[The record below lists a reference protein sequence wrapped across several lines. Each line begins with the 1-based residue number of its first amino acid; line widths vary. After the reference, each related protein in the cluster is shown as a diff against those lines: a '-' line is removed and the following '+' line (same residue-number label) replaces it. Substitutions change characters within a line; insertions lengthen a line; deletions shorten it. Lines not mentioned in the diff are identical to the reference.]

1 MVLNSYKLK
10 YIFYKD
16 ILGEDF
22 IMEEKMT
29 TLTNTCSFANVRP
42 IMVDLPYPPIQVE
55 GKNQI
60 YANLLSIDY
69 CGAVS
74 ELSAITQYI
83 NNENR
88 LSGERCSIAKT
99 ILGIA
104 MAEMMHLQKLGEL
117 ISLLGGNVDFVAK
130 QQNGRQRMWTPE
142 YLTIPENAEK
152 MLLADIESEKAAI
165 NQYKIHIKMINDN
178 YINAILARIIKDEEY
193 HIMLFQALI
202 KEL

>member
-1 MVLNSYKLK
+1 
-10 YIFYKD
+10 
-16 ILGEDF
+16 
-22 IMEEKMT
+22 MEEKVIA
-29 TLTNTCSFANVRP
+29 LSNTCSFVNIRP
-42 IMVDLPYPPIQVE
+42 IMMDLPYPSMKVE
-55 GKNQI
+55 GKNLV

-88 LSGERCSIAKT
+88 LSCEKCPLAKT

-104 MAEMMHLQKLGEL
+104 IAEMIHLQKLGEL
-117 ISLLGGNVDFVAK
+117 IFLLGGNIDFAAK
-130 QQNGRQRMWTPE
+130 QRNGRQKLWTPE
-142 YLTIPENAEK
+142 YLTIPEHAGK

-165 NQYKIHIKMINDN
+165 NQYKMHMKMINDN
-178 YINAILARIIKDEEY
+178 HVNSILARIIKDEEY
-193 HIMLFQALI
+193 HIIMLQALM